1 MLQNRATL
9 HQTRFYLLDK
19 LRHRYPEHES
29 QSIARLILEHIGL
42 PLSACLL
49 EPDKITPSS
58 AIAQINL
65 IVGAV
70 HEGQPIQYIL
80 GHTEFCEL
88 KIAVNES
95 VLIPRPETEALVYRI
110 ISDEK
115 LCFRRIIDLG
125 TGSGCI
131 ALALKQRYPEAKV
144 TGIEISKKALEM
156 ARHNALENDLDVLWV
171 EGDLLNTASLSKH
184 PAVKEGFDL
193 VISNPPY
200 VLESEKQLMEEQI
213 LAFEPGNA
221 LFVKDEDP
229 LLFYH
234 AILDFCNLHLLNG
247 GYLWLEI
254 NEHFGTETARLF
266 EVANY
271 QSVHIIQDI
280 HGKERYIHAR
290 KWTDGV

>member
-9 HQTRFYLLDK
+9 QQTRFYLLHE
-19 LRHRYPEHES
+19 LRHRYPEQES
-29 QSIARLILEHIGL
+29 QSIARLILEHVGW
-42 PLSACLL
+42 PLSTCLL

-65 IVGAV
+65 ILKSV
-70 HEGQPIQYIL
+70 HEGKPIQYVL

-88 KIAVNES
+88 KIAVNEH
-95 VLIPRPETEALVYRI
+95 VLIPRPETEALVYMV

-115 LCFRRIIDLG
+115 KGFQRIVDLG

-131 ALALKQRYPEAKV
+131 ALALKKYYPDARV
-144 TGIEISKKALEM
+144 TGIERNSKALEM

-171 EGDLLNTASLSKH
+171 EGDLLNTPSLSKH

-193 VISNPPY
+193 VVSNPPY
-200 VLESEKQLMEEQI
+200 VLESEKKLMEEQV
-213 LAFEPGNA
+213 LAFEPGDA

-229 LLFYH
+229 LLYYH
-234 AILDFCNLHLLNG
+234 AILDFCNLHLLDG

-254 NEHFGTETARLF
+254 NERFGAETASLF
-266 EVANY
+266 KVAEY
-271 QSVHIIQDI
+271 QSVRIIRDI
-280 HGKERYIHAR
+280 HGKERFIHAW
-290 KWTDGV
+290 K

>member
-9 HQTRFYLLDK
+9 KETRFYLLDE
-19 LRHRYPEHES
+19 LRHRYPEQES
-29 QSIARLILEHIGL
+29 QSIARLILEHTGV

-65 IVGAV
+65 IVGSV
-70 HEGQPIQYIL
+70 HEGKPIQYIL

-88 KIAVNES
+88 KITVNES
-95 VLIPRPETEALVYRI
+95 VLIPRPETEAMVYRI
-110 ISDEK
+110 ISHK
-115 LCFRRIIDLG
+115 KQGYRRIIDLG

-131 ALALKQRYPEAKV
+131 ALALKQHIPEARV
-144 TGIEISKKALEM
+144 TGIDFNIKALEL
-156 ARHNALENDLDVLWV
+156 ARRNALENDLDVLWL
-171 EGDLLNTASLSKH
+171 EGDLLHTSSLSKH

-193 VISNPPY
+193 VVSNPPY
-200 VLESEKQLMEEQI
+200 VLVSEKKLMEEQI
-213 LAFEPGNA
+213 LAFEPGDA

-234 AILDFCNLHLLNG
+234 AILDFCNLHLLDG

-254 NEHFGTETARLF
+254 NERFGTETARLF
-266 EVANY
+266 EVAEY
-271 QSVHIIQDI
+271 QSVRIIEDI

-290 KWTDGV
+290 K